1 MSISNQTYKTVLK
14 VLFAATSLALTS
26 CQTLVTKQDDYDVPA
41 YRPKNP
47 NNVAIKVS
55 LSKQM
60 VYVME
65 GQRPLLVTATTIGT
79 PTNPTPRG
87 SFRVYN
93 KIENK
98 RSGSYGFGVSSN
110 GTAYPAKSSQVNGG
124 DRYVGFPMAYWV
136 EFSPAYGFH
145 SGYVW
150 NIPRSHGC
158 LRLHPNVAAKFFAL
172 AKPGTPIYI
181 AETQPEDATLGA
193 KATRPGPEHYLAP
206 DPPASVL
213 ISSSAFKK
221 PTKPLF
227 VD

>member
-1 MSISNQTYKTVLK
+1 MKI
-14 VLFAATSLALTS
+14 LFAATSLVLTG
-26 CQTLVTKQDDYDVPA
+26 CQSLVTKQDNYDAPA
-41 YRPKNP
+41 HRPANP
-47 NNVAIKVS
+47 NNVTIKVS

-65 GQRPLLVTATTIGT
+65 GQRPLLVTPTCVGT
-79 PTNPTPRG
+79 PDHPTPRG

-98 RSGSYGFGVSSN
+98 RSGSYGFGISGN
-110 GTAYPAKSSQVNGG
+110 GNIYPAPRSQVKGS

-172 AKPGTPIYI
+172 AKMGTPINI
-181 AETQPEDATLGA
+181 SNSQTEDATLGA
-193 KATRPGPEHYLAP
+193 NAPRPGPEHYLAP
-206 DPPASVL
+206 DPPASHL
-213 ISSSAFKK
+213 INSAVFQK
-221 PTKPLF
+221 PTHPLF

>member
-1 MSISNQTYKTVLK
+1 MR

-26 CQTLVTKQDDYDVPA
+26 CQTLITKQDNYDVPA
-41 YRPKNP
+41 HRPTNP
-47 NNVAIKVS
+47 NNVTIKVS

-65 GQRPLLVTATTIGT
+65 GQRPLLVTATTVGT
-79 PTNPTPRG
+79 AEHPTPRG
-87 SFRVYN
+87 SFRVFN

-98 RSGSYGFGVSSN
+98 RSGSYGFGVSGN
-110 GTAYPAKSSQVNGG
+110 GSAYPAECSKVRGG

-136 EFSPAYGFH
+136 EFSPAFGFH

-150 NIPRSHGC
+150 NIPHSHGC
-158 LRLHPNVAAKFFAL
+158 LRLHPNVAPKFFAL
-172 AKPGTPIYI
+172 AKMGTPVNI
-181 AETQPEDATLGA
+181 AYSQPEDATLGA
-193 KATRPGPEHYLAP
+193 NAPHPGPEHYLAP
-206 DPPASVL
+206 DPPASEL
-213 ISSSAFKK
+213 ISSTAFKK